1 MYSYLQTQQH
11 LVKVMSKEHMS
22 AIKQPYVRK
31 NLTSTKAK
39 ASVSTLLERLETYRN
54 VASIR
59 DARQLETA
67 LEHKDCLSCVFLL
80 TGSIGV
86 IKGYVDLFRKHEIP
100 VFVHVEKIGGLS
112 YDQPGLDYLANA
124 IKPDGIITTKIQVVK
139 KAQKLGLLTIQRF
152 FLIDSEGLD
161 NIAQSLDQA
170 QPDVIEIMPARIPE
184 VLGKVRAMTEL
195 PIISGGLL
203 TERRHAKECLKYG
216 ATAVSSSSAS
226 MWKESFNLTHV

>member
-112 YDQPGLDYLANA
+112 YDQPGLDYLAKRLNR
-124 IKPDGIITTKIQVVK
+124 TES
-139 KAQKLGLLTIQRF
+139 LRRRF
-152 FLIDSEGLD
+152 RWSKRHR
-161 NIAQSLDQA
+161 SLD
-170 QPDVIEIMPARIPE
+170 
-184 VLGKVRAMTEL
+184 
-195 PIISGGLL
+195 
-203 TERRHAKECLKYG
+203 C
-216 ATAVSSSSAS
+216 
-226 MWKESFNLTHV
+226 